1 MAKKERNPFKELD
14 QSLKDVPPHMKKK
27 VMNDVAMA
35 KLILDIVSLF
45 SSNYKSALAGLF
57 KTNPKIK

>member
-14 QSLKDVPPHMKKK
+14 QSLKDVPPYMKKK

-45 SSNYKSALAGLF
+45 SSNYKSALTGLF
-57 KTNPKIK
+57 KTNPRIK